1 MKQVLL
7 IAHGQLAYE
16 MKNSA
21 EMIFGELTN
30 VYPIAFLKEEGLDTI
45 KEKITTEMCVEAN
58 EYLILTDLFGGTSYN
73 ASCAI
78 AMTYPNQT
86 IEVIS
91 GMSLPLM
98 LEVASLL
105 PTQTVTEV
113 ANYLPTIAT
122 QMVQS
127 FKQQVIQEEEE
138 L

>member
-7 IAHGQLAYE
+7 IAHGQLAGE

-30 VYPIAFLKEEGLDTI
+30 VSPIAFLKEEGLETI
-45 KEKITTEMCVEAN
+45 QEKIMTEMYPEAN
-58 EYLILTDLFGGTSYN
+58 EYLILADLFGGTPYN

-78 AMTYPNQT
+78 AMTYPCKT

-91 GMSLPLM
+91 GMSLPLV
-98 LEVASLL
+98 LEVVSLL
-105 PTQTVTEV
+105 STQTVTEV
-113 ANYLPTIAT
+113 ANYLLTIAEQT
-122 QMVQS
+122 VQS